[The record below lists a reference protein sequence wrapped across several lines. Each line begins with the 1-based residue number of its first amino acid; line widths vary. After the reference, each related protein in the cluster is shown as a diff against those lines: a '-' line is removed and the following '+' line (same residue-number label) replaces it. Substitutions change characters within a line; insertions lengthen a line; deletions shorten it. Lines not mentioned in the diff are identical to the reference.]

1 VLQTNPAFAQTRIDL
16 ALTRIA
22 RGEYS
27 AAREE
32 LDLAEGL
39 FGSVS
44 TIVLL
49 KGICAVR
56 EGHLDEGREAFTAL
70 EERYARGTAGPDDL
84 ALMAAVLAD
93 WPLARHW
100 LNDACAQRAPF
111 LGYVDV
117 EPAMAPLH
125 EDAACRSLLHRYGF
139 GIT

>member
-1 VLQTNPAFAQTRIDL
+1 VTS
-16 ALTRIA
+16 
-22 RGEYS
+22 GS
-27 AAREE
+27 ANLERLRKE

-49 KGICAVR
+49 KGLCAMR
-56 EGHLDEGREAFTAL
+56 EGHVDEAREAFKAL

-84 ALMAAVLAD
+84 ALMAAVLGE

-100 LNDACAQRAPF
+100 LNEACAQRAPF

-125 EDAACRSLLHRYGF
+125 EDPACRALLRRYGF
-139 GIT
+139 GLT

>member
-22 RGEYS
+22 RGEYP

-125 EDAACRSLLHRYGF
+125 EDAACRALLQRYGF